1 MSSVLPIILQGN
13 NLGERHRHFNSLV
26 HAAHQQSTSLSTV
39 LDLPDISRLDT
50 LFKIELAAKQRNVD
64 FILKI
69 LQHEDMLFV
78 SRALKCCTWLLE
90 SQYQDVINPE
100 HLEGE
105 VYPHM
110 TMPAVNK
117 MKQWLYVHL
126 RDAQRCRQFYQHYS
140 NRYDTKFKFL
150 KHCTPNFIEDEL
162 LNIMD
167 RITPKQLKVICEYCP
182 RAIKLYYENVSK
194 NAKAYAAFLQNEK
207 EYFECTKCL
216 LHSEPDSY
224 FEILE
229 NHYYYERLGSL
240 SSSITECIMKR
251 HKQRVL
257 GKPELYAVWLLDRS
271 IMAKHLYADENK
283 DIVFRLARAEYL
295 GHIFSYK
302 FVELFIKRLKVDER
316 AAVKKKV
323 FVDKD
328 VGEKVA
334 KSPYPEFSRPALAE
348 TETVFD
354 DKQHDPEEYRFF
366 ERKKFTRRIKYR
378 KCGKAEHC
386 AIYSDYCNTQMIRMR
401 TALDQLFDKY
411 RFFNFDQTMSELRK
425 KLTAESSVQNREFMM
440 LVLVSKCGDNVEHVE
455 KLIRFLADRY
465 HNESSNLRAAIVRS
479 LVVRARAWR
488 LPADAWILLLDF
500 GRDLGLDGVSTLI
513 CKEGMHAAV
522 LRALLSGEECAPVLR
537 EVFLDNFSS
546 LTEYKLSAAEKRI
559 VGERLPALLLEA
571 AKASPSKT
579 LDRFELLLNVLSSLN
594 KKVTECPG
602 AVPALTEAVRRYS
615 VAAEGLLRRLYVERM
630 ARREL
635 FRENFALFQTDE
647 SYLNVLR
654 HDATLLE
661 STKEF
666 ENKLKEHSCNY
677 DRFLRKLALYFGE
690 DDGLAAMYVAVVE
703 RVMQS
708 KPHAVLAR
716 PLAMLRVDLR
726 PLIKEYLKEPKRS
739 IKRRLASEL
748 QANFHLG
755 GVVDLDTTAW
765 RALGAKAIANRLSS
779 CRTVDIDKYIMK
791 SLEWRRTLRLALLL
805 AERRGRAAEVYK
817 VVAGKRP
824 GAALRSA
831 LLYLKR
837 NTSEEVETDVWRA
850 VAPAL
855 DSLDLA
861 VEQRRFLSR
870 ALQEVDSMPAEI
882 QAEYWVTVFGALQKA
897 SPKKAMSVLCR
908 VENILPAVNSDVIKK
923 VIDDFLEEFNVETIS
938 DDDNFVYICNCM
950 KVRIV
955 SKYLLLAEVEEQEVR
970 LDGIWAPFLDR
981 LAALLRRN
989 TVKAA
994 QYLDELVMSLK
1005 YNTAFFNPRLSC
1017 LPVFER
1023 IVADLQTVLPME
1035 GYFKTFVLLHATML
1049 YYKAIK
1055 YCIKQY
1061 PDKFEDVKSKRIEG
1075 ATAVGKQ
1082 FGNYV
1087 AKELKELVSRYFE
1100 SITVIYQK
1108 NLWTFLRDQ
1117 FPFNESSSKFLSS
1130 FIEGLVEHGGT
1141 HALLLAE
1148 YLLDKEGG
1156 YNPDI
1161 KRKELLDIL
1170 KRSQNEEVQFFLHGF
1185 LFSGGADRVC
1195 YS

>member
-1 MSSVLPIILQGN
+1 MSSALPIILQGN

-26 HAAHQQSTSLSTV
+26 HAAHQQSTSLATV

-194 NAKAYAAFLQNEK
+194 NEKAYAAFLQNEK

-271 IMAKHLYADENK
+271 MMAKHLNADENK

-302 FVELFIKRLKVDER
+302 FVEPFIKRLKVDER

-328 VGEKVA
+328 VGDKV
-334 KSPYPEFSRPALAE
+334 
-348 TETVFD
+348 
-354 DKQHDPEEYRFF
+354 
-366 ERKKFTRRIKYR
+366 
-378 KCGKAEHC
+378 
-386 AIYSDYCNTQMIRMR
+386 
-401 TALDQLFDKY
+401 
-411 RFFNFDQTMSELRK
+411 
-425 KLTAESSVQNREFMM
+425 
-440 LVLVSKCGDNVEHVE
+440 
-455 KLIRFLADRY
+455 
-465 HNESSNLRAAIVRS
+465 
-479 LVVRARAWR
+479 
-488 LPADAWILLLDF
+488 
-500 GRDLGLDGVSTLI
+500 
-513 CKEGMHAAV
+513 
-522 LRALLSGEECAPVLR
+522 
-537 EVFLDNFSS
+537 
-546 LTEYKLSAAEKRI
+546 
-559 VGERLPALLLEA
+559 
-571 AKASPSKT
+571 
-579 LDRFELLLNVLSSLN
+579 
-594 KKVTECPG
+594 
-602 AVPALTEAVRRYS
+602 
-615 VAAEGLLRRLYVERM
+615 
-630 ARREL
+630 
-635 FRENFALFQTDE
+635 
-647 SYLNVLR
+647 
-654 HDATLLE
+654 
-661 STKEF
+661 
-666 ENKLKEHSCNY
+666 
-677 DRFLRKLALYFGE
+677 
-690 DDGLAAMYVAVVE
+690 
-703 RVMQS
+703 
-708 KPHAVLAR
+708 
-716 PLAMLRVDLR
+716 
-726 PLIKEYLKEPKRS
+726 
-739 IKRRLASEL
+739 
-748 QANFHLG
+748 
-755 GVVDLDTTAW
+755 
-765 RALGAKAIANRLSS
+765 
-779 CRTVDIDKYIMK
+779 
-791 SLEWRRTLRLALLL
+791 
-805 AERRGRAAEVYK
+805 
-817 VVAGKRP
+817 
-824 GAALRSA
+824 
-831 LLYLKR
+831 
-837 NTSEEVETDVWRA
+837 
-850 VAPAL
+850 
-855 DSLDLA
+855 
-861 VEQRRFLSR
+861 
-870 ALQEVDSMPAEI
+870 EVDSMPAEI

-908 VENILPAVNSDVIKK
+908 LENILPAVNGDVIKK

-938 DDDNFVYICNCM
+938 DDDNFIYICNCM

-955 SKYLLLAEVEEQEVR
+955 SKYLLLGEVEEQEVR

-981 LAALLRRN
+981 LAALVRRN
-989 TVKAA
+989 TDNAA

-1017 LPVFER
+1017 LPVLER

-1055 YCIKQY
+1055 YCMKQY
-1061 PDKFEDVKSKRIEG
+1061 PDKFEVVKSKRIEG
-1075 ATAVGKQ
+1075 ATVVGKQ

-1130 FIEGLVEHGGT
+1130 FIGGLVEHGGT
-1141 HALLLAE
+1141 EALLLAE

-1170 KRSQNEEVQFFLHGF
+1170 KSSQNEEVKFFLHGF

-1195 YS
+1195 YSWS